1 MGSKGEKDKKDSQ
14 IISPSKIERDE
25 GGKKK
30 AGKKSRQKLSLKG
43 KSTCRLEFVTSKKKK
58 KTRWP
63 EKRRAGEK
71 GLGR

>member
-58 KTRWP
+58 K
-63 EKRRAGEK
+63 KR
-71 GLGR
+71 LDGRRKDGQGRRD